1 MRKIKDIKWKELIL
15 KNFGLKILAAIL
27 AVLLWI
33 VIVNIDNPS
42 EKKTITDIPVEL
54 HNTGI
59 FTDNGYIYQVED
71 GNTVTI
77 SVKAPKAI
85 VDELRAS
92 DFYAYA
98 DIDSEVIEK
107 KTVPIHIKCMK
118 EDVSGSITILS
129 QKTDY
134 VKFAVDT
141 KIEKEFD
148 VEPEVTGTPAK
159 GYVIGSVSVS
169 PTTIK
174 VTGAKS
180 KIDSIHTAKVTYNI
194 DNMNSD
200 IEDMV
205 TPSFYDETGKEIDF
219 SNITLN
225 RNTVKLTI
233 EILPSKTVPI
243 NYNVQGTPGN
253 GYICTEID
261 ANIEQVNIAA
271 PRGVLSGIEGIDIP
285 DGTIDI
291 TNLTEDK
298 VFEISLNKYLP
309 SGVRV
314 INSTNVFIV
323 TAKIDTIVNNSI
335 TMTIDDVEVKG
346 MNDTYEYDIDSKHI
360 DVVVRGLEN
369 SIKNI
374 GIKDLSPVINLE
386 GKGAGNYTVKV
397 EFASSDDFT
406 IPETYY
412 IGVKIKEKATEE
424 ATVTEEETSETET
437 ASE

>member
-1 MRKIKDIKWKELIL
+1 MKRKALSMVLVGAMGATLFASTAFAGEVDMSVLEGKTVGFSQCDNNNSWRIAETDSMQATAKEY
-15 KNFGLKILAAIL
+15 G
-27 AVLLWI
+27 
-33 VIVNIDNPS
+33 VNL
-42 EKKTITDIPVEL
+42 V
-54 HNTGI
+54 
-59 FTDNGYIYQVED
+59 FTD
-71 GNTVTI
+71 
-77 SVKAPKAI
+77 AA
-85 VDELRAS
+85 
-92 DFYAYA
+92 
-98 DIDSEVIEK
+98 
-107 KTVPIHIKCMK
+107 
-118 EDVSGSITILS
+118 
-129 QKTDY
+129 TDL
-134 VKFAVDT
+134 
-141 KIEKEFD
+141 
-148 VEPEVTGTPAK
+148 AK
-159 GYVIGSVSVS
+159 Q
-169 PTTIK
+169 
-174 VTGAKS
+174 A
-180 KIDSIHTAKVTYNI
+180 
-194 DNMNSD
+194 SD